1 MESPIEQGDLDFSS
15 LELDPDDIYLPMG
28 RGYRPTPEME
38 ATLAELKQES
48 TRVCTPQYYVRYLPA
63 GPSRGGM
70 LQAGDTCFHAGGII
84 ASALRPANRYALF
97 IVTAGF
103 GFEKLQ
109 QKAKEDIYRAFL
121 LDALGTA
128 IAEASV
134 RALCARI
141 ETQLPPG
148 EYISHPYSPGYCGWD
163 ISEQEKVFA
172 LLHPDPQV
180 VRLNASCLM
189 TPIKSV
195 SGILGLGPEIR
206 KQAYG
211 CKTCGRRDCYKNRER

>member
-1 MESPIEQGDLDFSS
+1 
-15 LELDPDDIYLPMG
+15 
-28 RGYRPTPEME
+28 
-38 ATLAELKQES
+38 
-48 TRVCTPQYYVRYLPA
+48 
-63 GPSRGGM
+63 M

-84 ASALRPANRYALF
+84 ASAIRPASRYALF

-109 QKAKEDIYRAFL
+109 QEAKEDIYRAFL
-121 LDALGTA
+121 LYTLGTA

-141 ETQLPPG
+141 ETQLPAG
-148 EYISHPYSPGYCGWD
+148 EYISYPYSPGYCGWD

-195 SGILGLGPEIR
+195 SGIIGLGPEIR

-211 CKTCGRRDCYKNRER
+211 CKMCGRRDCYKNRER

>member
-1 MESPIEQGDLDFSS
+1 MHTAL
-15 LELDPDDIYLPMG
+15 L
-28 RGYRPTPEME
+28 R
-38 ATLAELKQES
+38 A
-48 TRVCTPQYYVRYLPA
+48 LPA
-63 GPSRGGM
+63 RRPFPGRNAPGRRH
-70 LQAGDTCFHAGGII
+70 LFPCRRHHCFGHPA
-84 ASALRPANRYALF
+84 RPAGTLCSLLRQVSVSKNCNRKPRKTSTEPFSWMLWARPLP
-97 IVTAGF
+97 
-103 GFEKLQ
+103 
-109 QKAKEDIYRAFL
+109 RPP
-121 LDALGTA
+121 
-128 IAEASV
+128 V

-141 ETQLPPG
+141 ETLLPAG
-148 EYISHPYSPGYCGWD
+148 EYISYPYSPGYCGWD

-211 CKTCGRRDCYKNRER
+211 CKMCGRRDCYKNRER

>member
-38 ATLAELKQES
+38 ATLAELKQEIAQ
-48 TRVCTPQYYVRYLPA
+48 VCTPHYYVRYLPA

-70 LQAGDTCFHAGGII
+70 LQAGDTCFQAGGII
-84 ASALRPANRYALF
+84 ASAIRPASRYALF

-109 QKAKEDIYRAFL
+109 QEAKEDIYRAFL

-128 IAEASV
+128 IAEAS
-134 RALCARI
+134 
-141 ETQLPPG
+141 
-148 EYISHPYSPGYCGWD
+148 
-163 ISEQEKVFA
+163 
-172 LLHPDPQV
+172 
-180 VRLNASCLM
+180 CLM

-195 SGILGLGPEIR
+195 SGIIGLGPEIR

-211 CKTCGRRDCYKNRER
+211 CKMCGRRDCYKNRER